1 MRKLKIYLDTSVIS
15 HLDHKDTLEKM
26 EQTHK
31 LWEIIKSGKYDVV
44 LGTTVFEEIEECSEE
59 KKEILY
65 HYLSKI
71 NYSIMEKTETIRQLA
86 NEIIEQGI
94 LKKKHMD
101 DCEHIA
107 TAILSDCNI
116 IVSWNFK
123 HMVNVDTINGIRTI
137 AVAKR
142 FTAIDVYPPNLLL
155 KGEDEDE
162 QAGDK

>member
-1 MRKLKIYLDTSVIS
+1 MKKLKLYLDTSVIS
-15 HLDHKDTLEKM
+15 HLDQQDVPEKVK
-26 EQTHK
+26 QTQE
-31 LWEIIKSGKYDVV
+31 LWEIIKIGKYDVV
-44 LGTTVFEEIEECSEE
+44 IGATVFEEIEECTEE

-65 HYLSKI
+65 DYLSRI
-71 NYSIMEKTETIRQLA
+71 NYEIVEKTEEIKKLA

-94 LKKKHMD
+94 LKKKNMD

-123 HMVNVDTINGIRTI
+123 HMVNVNTINGIRTI
-137 AVAKR
+137 TLAKR
-142 FTAIDVYPPNLLL
+142 YNTIDIYPPNLLL

-162 QAGDK
+162 